1 MRFDTTFELDVRPA
15 PKAQPRA
22 CNRGGRLFVYT
33 PKTTAGAIKRIAL
46 LSRKYAPPVT
56 LSGPVAVELSFRYAI
71 PKSRKELIP
80 GDFVN
85 QRPDVDN
92 LVKTVLDALT
102 KAKTFWEDDAQVVV
116 IRAEKVYAYFDSVR
130 VRIVE
135 LKR

>member
-1 MRFDTTFELDVRPA
+1 MRPV
-15 PKAQPRA
+15 PKARPRA
-22 CNRGGRLFVYT
+22 GRTRDGRIIVYT
-33 PKTTAGAIKRIAL
+33 PKTTATAEKRIAL
-46 LSRKYAPPVT
+46 LSRKYAPSVT